1 MAVSS
6 IEWNIPAR
14 RLVSPGAVPSR
25 TAAAFTLDAHAPDP
39 RPRVSE
45 ARARDDRAAA
55 ADRAERIA
63 SERAADAA
71 ANREAAEA
79 RDTAKAAAAARAGK
93 AEETRPPAPPRLRT
107 TAAQTPSDPDAP
119 RPAAVNPTPAAR
131 ADTKVPPGA
140 PATPDPAAPARGGAS
155 APKTPTGETP
165 TDETSTGETAKAET
179 AEDKEPAAQAGAAAP
194 IVPLPIAPSPTA
206 TALAAQT
213 AASNGSGEAVPAED
227 PAGSAAPVVAAG
239 PDAEGA
245 AGPVPQGLKVQAPA
259 GRGEGAEGGEPG
271 SGKPQGDFAAGLAPA
286 LEGAARTDLAPAATA
301 APAPSHVR
309 PTEAA
314 APNLPAA
321 PAQPP
326 VPLGAVPMTIGLRSL
341 SGSNQ
346 FEIRLDPKDLGRIDV
361 NLDIDKETGAVQ
373 ARLVVDRPE
382 TLALLQRDAG
392 NLQQALAQAGLNPG
406 EGSIDLSLRGD
417 GQSDGRSNGSGGDGQ
432 RSETGRSARADGPD
446 PNPIAAVPMRR
457 YGALSGIDIRI

>member
-1 MAVSS
+1 MADHSS
-6 IEWNIPAR
+6 TLIDPLTEALSAR
-14 RLVSPGAVPSR
+14 LTERALPGELNDFGKAEAGQ
-25 TAAAFTLDAHAPDP
+25 AAAFVAATARQRGDGLPVIALEPISTDDTRRRMRLAIVNDDMPFLVDSIAAAIAGQDIAIDRIIHPVVHTVRSPDGVLQSIGDSGNAESMIYLEME
-39 RPRVSE
+39 R
-45 ARARDDRAAA
+45 ADARDRRGLIEELTSVLADVRAAVK
-55 ADRAERIA
+55 DWRAMQGAMATDIA
-63 SERAADAA
+63 
-71 ANREAAEA
+71 
-79 RDTAKAAAAARAGK
+79 
-93 AEETRPPAPPRLRT
+93 LLH
-107 TAAQTPSDPDAP
+107 SD
-119 RPAAVNPTPAAR
+119 
-131 ADTKVPPGA
+131 
-140 PATPDPAAPARGGAS
+140 
-155 APKTPTGETP
+155 
-165 TDETSTGETAKAET
+165 
-179 AEDKEPAAQAGAAAP
+179 
-194 IVPLPIAPSPTA
+194 
-206 TALAAQT
+206 
-213 AASNGSGEAVPAED
+213 
-227 PAGSAAPVVAAG
+227 G

-245 AGPVPQGLKVQAPA
+245 AGPVLQGLKVHAPA